1 MRNTEKMSCY
11 KEKKQTAK
19 LKGKQKT
26 VENKLL
32 NLLFWFLLLLLS
44 QNSSAYIWFI
54 LQITALFCNSFLN
67 CMSWLSFLSFYL
79 WHFVLF
85 FILLNCVCFCFFLE
99 TLQTIFAF
107 LYIWSNIRRNKSK
120 KNLSRVNDKRNNQT
134 KIAVSEFL
142 FCHTMS
148 HLWCTE

>member
-99 TLQTIFAF
+99 TLQTI
-107 LYIWSNIRRNKSK
+107 L
-120 KNLSRVNDKRNNQT
+120 
-134 KIAVSEFL
+134 L
-142 FCHTMS
+142 FCIFGVILGGTKAKKTCQELMIKGIIKQK
-148 HLWCTE
+148 